1 MNIVDYI
8 VIGVIGV
15 SVLFGL
21 YRGFV
26 STVLNTGGAL
36 VSFGLSF
43 WLYPQ
48 LAEVIQGNAELKRT
62 LLTYTDAASR
72 IGDLETSIMNVV
84 QLSADRI
91 AEVVSKANLPPPLDT
106 LLKSNLEQHVF
117 TGVNSVSGYV
127 SDTVLSACINIIC
140 FILCF
145 AAVFLAL
152 SILVN
157 LLRAVFR
164 FPVLKQLDGLAG
176 GAFGLLRGLLLCYV
190 LFTVTPMILTMVP
203 VDLVSKLIAEST
215 LAPLFT
221 GGNLVLAIMNGKLI

>member
-8 VIGVIGV
+8 VIGVLGV
-15 SVLFGL
+15 SILFGL

-84 QLSADRI
+84 QLTGDRI

-106 LLKSNLEQHVF
+106 LLRNNLEQQVY

-127 SDTVLSACINIIC
+127 SDTVLTACINIIC
-140 FILCF
+140 FIICF

-152 SILVN
+152 SILGN

-203 VDLVSKLIAEST
+203 VDMVSKLIEEST

-221 GGNLVLAIMNGKLI
+221 GGNLVLAIMNGKLL

>member
-8 VIGVIGV
+8 VIGVLGV

-72 IGDLETSIMNVV
+72 IGDLETSIMNVAH
-84 QLSADRI
+84 LTGDRI
-91 AEVVSKANLPPPLDT
+91 AEVVSKASLPPPLDT
-106 LLKSNLEQHVF
+106 LLKTNLEQHVF
-117 TGVNSVSGYV
+117 SGVNSVSGYV

-152 SILVN
+152 SIVVN

-164 FPVLKQLDGLAG
+164 FPVLKQLDSLAG

-190 LFTVTPMILTMVP
+190 LFTVTPMVLTMVP
-203 VDLVSKLIAEST
+203 VDLVSQLIEEST

-221 GGNLVLAIMNGKLI
+221 GGNLVLAIMNGKLL